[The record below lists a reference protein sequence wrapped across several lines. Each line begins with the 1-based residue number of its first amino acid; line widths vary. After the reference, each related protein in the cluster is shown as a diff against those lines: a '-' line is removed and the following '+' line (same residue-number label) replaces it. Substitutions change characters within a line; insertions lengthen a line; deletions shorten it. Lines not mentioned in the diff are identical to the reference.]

1 MRLGIH
7 LLWAAIAALA
17 GALVLL
23 GYFFEVGALQQ
34 IRLLLI
40 QWTTVLAAGALLLGL
55 KNLASVHIKKVGLQD
70 DEWLYSSILVL
81 CLILTLAFGIG
92 LGPDSELLLSLFN
105 SVQMPVEAS
114 LMALLAVTLIVAG
127 FRLMQRRRDWA
138 SLLFGATV
146 LIVLLVSAPWPGGD
160 QGLLGELRAWLRA
173 EVVQVLAVGGARAVL
188 LGVALGA
195 VATGLRVLIASER
208 PYGD

>member
-1 MRLGIH
+1 VRLGAH
-7 LLWAAIAALA
+7 LLWAAIAALV

-23 GYFFEVGALQQ
+23 GYFFELQALQQ
-34 IRLLLI
+34 LRLLLI
-40 QWTTVLAAGALLLGL
+40 QWATVLAAGGLLLGL
-55 KNLASVHIKKVGLQD
+55 KNLASVHIKKVGLQAD
-70 DEWLYSSILVL
+70 DWLYSSILVL
-81 CLILTLAFGIG
+81 CLLLTLAFGIG
-92 LGPDSELLLSLFN
+92 LGPDSEALLMLFN
-105 SVQMPVEAS
+105 SVELPVEAS

-127 FRLMQRRRDWA
+127 FRLIQRRRDWS
-138 SLLFGATV
+138 SLLFLATV

-173 EVVQVLAVGGARAVL
+173 EVVQVLAVGGARGIL

-195 VATGLRVLIASER
+195 IATGLRVLMASEQ